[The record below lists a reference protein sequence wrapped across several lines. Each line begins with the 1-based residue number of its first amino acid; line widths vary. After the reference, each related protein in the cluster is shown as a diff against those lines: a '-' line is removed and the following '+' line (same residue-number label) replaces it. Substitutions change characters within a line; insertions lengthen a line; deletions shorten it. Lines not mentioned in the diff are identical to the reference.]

1 MTWKDPFLI
10 NHKSHPSTS
19 KNLDELVI
27 VLMDDQT
34 SANQK
39 NDGHSPTEDDADIN
53 IDDTNVSD
61 PASIFNSSAT

>member
-1 MTWKDPFLI
+1 
-10 NHKSHPSTS
+10 
-19 KNLDELVI
+19 
-27 VLMDDQT
+27 MDDQT

-39 NDGHSPTEDDADIN
+39 NDGHSPTEDDVDIN